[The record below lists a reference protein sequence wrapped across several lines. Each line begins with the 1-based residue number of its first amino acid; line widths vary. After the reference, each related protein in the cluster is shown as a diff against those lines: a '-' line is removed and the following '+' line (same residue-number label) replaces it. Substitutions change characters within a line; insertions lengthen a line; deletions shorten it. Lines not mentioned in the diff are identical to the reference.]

1 MIPLIR
7 ADILPLRKI
16 LLIALC
22 ALLCSFAVLAR
33 AQEKNEFSAELEEAN
48 LSVYRDAQKA
58 VALSSYVY
66 QHAKNIDTKIFA
78 LVTMVNGY
86 TALQQN
92 GKALKYASETWKLAQ
107 RSQNIQYRIW
117 ALGLL
122 GEQYQLSHLNGIS
135 REYLDKAENLIQHSD
150 LSKEAQAVS
159 SGNIYAIKGNGYKD
173 EIDCGYAVKIYDM
186 AIASY
191 QSVPDNS
198 VARNNLALV
207 FLEKGNCL
215 LDLDN
220 LKQAEGNFQK
230 AYQLATQHGL
240 EEYRHNAGIGLAK
253 IAWKKGNFRTSTDS
267 LERILSVIDTAQNPK
282 IKTEIYYLLKEN
294 YLALNLPEQYRK
306 YEQKHSRAASDVE
319 KLGNAQF
326 ENVLHFVST
335 QPLPVENS
343 TQTSSYLFYGLLLTT
358 TVILGREFYHSKNKR

>member
-7 ADILPLRKI
+7 ADMLPLRKI
-16 LLIALC
+16 LLTALC
-22 ALLCSFAVLAR
+22 ALLCSFAVLVG
-33 AQEKNEFSAELEEAN
+33 AQEKKEFSAELEEAN
-48 LSVYRDAQKA
+48 LSVYRDAKKA

-66 QHAKNIDTKIFA
+66 QNAKNTDTKIFA

-92 GKALKYASETWKLAQ
+92 GKALKYASQTWKLAQ
-107 RSQNIQYRIW
+107 RSQNIQYKIW

-135 REYLDKAENLIQHSD
+135 REYLDKADNLIQHSD
-150 LSKEAQAVS
+150 LSKEARAVS

-191 QSVPDNS
+191 QSIPDNP

-207 FLEKGNCL
+207 FLEKGNCM
-215 LDLDN
+215 LDLN
-220 LKQAEGNFQK
+220 HLKQAEENFQK
-230 AYQLATQHGL
+230 AYQLATKNGL
-240 EEYRHNAGIGLAK
+240 QEYRHKAGVGLAK
-253 IAWKKGNFRTSTDS
+253 IAWKQGNFRSSKDS
-267 LERILSVIDTAQNPK
+267 LKQLLSVIDTAQNPK

-294 YLALNLPEQYRK
+294 YLALNLPDQYRK
-306 YEQKHSRAASDVE
+306 YEQKHNRAANNVK
-319 KLGNAQF
+319 KLGNTQF
-326 ENVLHFVST
+326 ENVFHFVST
-335 QPLPVENS
+335 QPLPAENDS
-343 TQTSSYLFYGLLLTT
+343 TATPYLFYILLLIT
-358 TVILGREFYHSKNKR
+358 TVILGRELYRWKKKS

>member
-1 MIPLIR
+1 MIPLIH
-7 ADILPLRKI
+7 ADMLPLRKI
-16 LLIALC
+16 LLTVFC
-22 ALLCSFAVLAR
+22 TLLCFFAVPVS
-33 AQEKNEFSAELEEAN
+33 AQEKKEFSAELEEAN
-48 LSVYRDAQKA
+48 LNVYRDAKKA
-58 VALSSYVY
+58 VALSTYVY
-66 QHAKNIDTKIFA
+66 QNAKNIDTKIFA

-92 GKALKYASETWKLAQ
+92 GKALKYATETWNLAQ
-107 RSQNIQYRIW
+107 RSQNIQYKIW

-135 REYLDKAENLIQHSD
+135 REYLDKADNLIQHSD
-150 LSKEAQAVS
+150 LSKEARAVS

-191 QSVPDNS
+191 QSVPDNP

-215 LDLDN
+215 LDLN
-220 LKQAEGNFQK
+220 HLKQAEGNFQK
-230 AYQLATQHGL
+230 AYQLATQNGL

-253 IAWKKGNFRTSTDS
+253 IAWKKGNFRSSTDS

-294 YLALNLPEQYRK
+294 YLALNLPDQYRK
-306 YEQKHSRAASDVE
+306 YEQKRNRAASNVE
-319 KLGNAQF
+319 KMGNTQF

-335 QPLPVENS
+335 QPLPIENS
-343 TQTSSYLFYGLLLTT
+343 TQTSSYLFYVLLLITT
-358 TVILGREFYHSKNKR
+358 AILGRELYRRKKKS